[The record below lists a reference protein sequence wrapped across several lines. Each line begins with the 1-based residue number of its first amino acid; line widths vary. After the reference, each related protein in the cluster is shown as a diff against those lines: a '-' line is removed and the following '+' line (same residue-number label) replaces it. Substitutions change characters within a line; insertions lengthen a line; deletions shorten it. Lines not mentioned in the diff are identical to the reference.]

1 MPLRRVLVECAVLS
15 LQDSCVLYPYCKGCF
30 SRIDTDSADTRL
42 YCSKCGYSC
51 ARSLLDYRYRLSLRV
66 ARGSSLFGVTVF
78 GNSLNQFFG
87 IHASGLQ
94 RLVED
99 KTGPSEALSKSTLL
113 VKAVEECF
121 IGKHFI
127 FGIKVTDS
135 DNEPW
140 VGRST
145 SSNSMAQLIAT
156 QMILPKPAGL
166 RGCTV
171 LIYFE
176 AILQKAAEAKLS
188 TTDAFKYAKLQREAL
203 WPVPD
208 NSQTSEFTDEKFCS
222 SDFLPLPLSRPHRLD
237 SSLSPTPPWQQTLG
251 LITSSAEQEERSQDD
266 TNNPPFMEKDVQSST
281 PAKAWLGL
289 SPTPH
294 KTTRLTLPV
303 MDFTTPDITKSI
315 LTACQEEYPLSESLT
330 EFLKAKNTQDKLS
343 LELADHVKCV
353 DKSQVDTSQAN
364 YVCNKHNETKIVSSI
379 EPNEG
384 SEDEQSES
392 GAYNCSAD
400 LFSNSPRMDLS
411 PAAFG
416 NSPFQDVCFPLPTFK
431 GLIHKQPVD
440 TYSKPLSEKADLF
453 LTPTNQKAEQGKHSL
468 RKSFQLGTSFDFI
481 PVSQSTPA
489 EKGNCVQSNLR
500 TKYVRKCTK
509 ENILNGGNQATHH
522 FCVTPTSRCKKT
534 NKRGDGLC
542 LNSRIHKRRSSSV
555 GNNNRDSIL
564 IVPPTPA
571 DHHKTL
577 FKPESKFDCKL
588 YECAVE
594 ENELCSNADEDCDW
608 SRDLFSDSV

>member
-99 KTGPSEALSKSTLL
+99 KTGPLEALSKSTLL

-127 FGIKVTDS
+127 FGIKVQIHFIARQQ
-135 DNEPW
+135 EP
-140 VGRST
+140 SE
-145 SSNSMAQLIAT
+145 
-156 QMILPKPAGL
+156 GL
-166 RGCTV
+166 KYSLRALFLGWDV
-171 LIYFE
+171 LL
-176 AILQKAAEAKLS
+176 A
-188 TTDAFKYAKLQREAL
+188 
-203 WPVPD
+203 
-208 NSQTSEFTDEKFCS
+208 
-222 SDFLPLPLSRPHRLD
+222 
-237 SSLSPTPPWQQTLG
+237 
-251 LITSSAEQEERSQDD
+251 
-266 TNNPPFMEKDVQSST
+266 DVQSST